1 MKEKI
6 KLVDQACRE
15 HGLNQSLKA
24 LGLAKSTWYY
34 WQRQKQSLGEKYS
47 HLKDDLLEVAEKH
60 PEYGYRRT
68 TAELKAEYGYQV
80 NHKLVA
86 KLNRCWDLPIIRKMK
101 RPKPNIVT
109 KTIKQAKGKANLVAR
124 IENPELYQV
133 CYTDFSEILYAG
145 GTKKAQFMPVLEH
158 VSKHVPGWVV
168 SKHDNTQAALI
179 AWFESK
185 RSLGKLGF
193 SIKGL
198 ILHQDQDPVY
208 TSHEWTRQIV
218 IKDKARL
225 SFAEAGAR
233 ENPCME
239 SFFGRFKTE
248 NRSLFLDCR
257 TIGELRELIKE
268 RILYY
273 NTVRRHS
280 SLGQIS
286 PVEFLKNYRKT
297 RYQK

>member
-1 MKEKI
+1 MEEKI
-6 KLVDQACRE
+6 QLVSQACQE

-34 WQRQKQSLGEKYS
+34 WQRQKQSLEEKYG

-68 TAELKAEYGYQV
+68 TAELKDGYGYQV
-80 NHKLVA
+80 NHKLIA
-86 KLNRCWDLPIIRKMK
+86 KLNRCWDLPIIRKVK
-101 RPKPNIVT
+101 KPKPNIVT

-124 IENPELYQV
+124 IESPDLYQV
-133 CYTDFSEILYAG
+133 CYTDFSEIPYAG
-145 GTKKAQFMPVLEH
+145 GVKKAQFMPILEH
-158 VSKHVPGWVV
+158 VSKHIPGWVV
-168 SKHDNTQAALI
+168 SEHDNTEAALI
-179 AWFESK
+179 AWFETK
-185 RSLGKLGF
+185 LGIEKLGF
-193 SIKGL
+193 PVEGL

-225 SFAEAGAR
+225 SFAEAGAK
-233 ENPCME
+233 ENPSME

-248 NRSLFLDCR
+248 NRSLFLDCQ
-257 TIGELRELIKE
+257 TMGELRQLIKE
-268 RILYY
+268 RVLYY
-273 NTVRRHS
+273 NLVRRHS

-286 PVEFLKNYRKT
+286 PMAFLKNYRKT
-297 RYQK
+297 RSQK